1 MRQNMSK
8 YIWGGGGGRRG
19 SASRSD
25 GRGRQEGERRAD
37 MEKGISDGTAVNQ
50 GKKM

>member
-8 YIWGGGGGRRG
+8 YIGGGRG

-25 GRGRQEGERRAD
+25 ARGRREGERRAD
-37 MEKGISDGTAVNQ
+37 TEKGISDGTAVNQ
-50 GKKM
+50 GKEM